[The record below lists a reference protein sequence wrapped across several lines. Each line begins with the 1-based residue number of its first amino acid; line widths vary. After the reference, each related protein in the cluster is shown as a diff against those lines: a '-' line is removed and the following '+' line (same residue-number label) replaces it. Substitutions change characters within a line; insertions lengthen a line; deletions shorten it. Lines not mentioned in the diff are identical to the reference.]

1 MRGTKKILNPL
12 RKEIIMETKN
22 TVFKYDVAVKYM
34 PKENITLHLIAHRDD
49 VNYKDVLKNYN
60 ECLKE
65 FKQKKVRYAQP
76 SMYFG
81 RNIHSFICTSFG
93 NIYNIKPEHYDKYV
107 KIKLNKVK
115 SANVL
120 PSGCPDDRVY
130 TQGNQFFQINKIY

>member
-1 MRGTKKILNPL
+1 
-12 RKEIIMETKN
+12 METKN

-60 ECLKE
+60 ECLAE

-81 RNIHSFICTSFG
+81 RNINSFICTSFG
-93 NIYNIKPEHYDKYV
+93 NIYNIKDEHYDKYV
-107 KIKLNKVK
+107 RIKLNNVK

-120 PSGCPDDRVY
+120 PKGCPADRVY
-130 TQGNQFFQINKIY
+130 TQGKNFNITTNMY

>member
-1 MRGTKKILNPL
+1 
-12 RKEIIMETKN
+12 METKN

-65 FKQKKVRYAQP
+65 FKQKKVRYAQH

>member
-1 MRGTKKILNPL
+1 
-12 RKEIIMETKN
+12 METKK

-34 PKENITLHLIAHRDD
+34 PRENITLHLIAHRDD
-49 VNYKDVLKNYN
+49 INYKDVLKNYN
-60 ECLKE
+60 ECLRE

-81 RNIHSFICTSFG
+81 RNINSFICTSFG
-93 NIYNIKPEHYDKYV
+93 NTYNIKNEHYDKYV
-107 KIKLNKVK
+107 KINLNKVK

-120 PSGCPDDRVY
+120 PKGCPDDRIY

>member
-1 MRGTKKILNPL
+1 
-12 RKEIIMETKN
+12 METKK

-81 RNIHSFICTSFG
+81 RNINSFICTSFG
-93 NIYNIKPEHYDKYV
+93 NTYNIKNEHYDKYV
-107 KIKLNKVK
+107 RIKLNNVK

-120 PSGCPDDRVY
+120 PKGCPADRVY
-130 TQGNQFFQINKIY
+130 TEGKNFNITTNMY

>member
-1 MRGTKKILNPL
+1 
-12 RKEIIMETKN
+12 METKN

-60 ECLKE
+60 ECLAE

>member
-1 MRGTKKILNPL
+1 
-12 RKEIIMETKN
+12 METKK

-60 ECLKE
+60 ECLAE
-65 FKQKKVRYAQP
+65 GKQKKVRYAQP

-81 RNIHSFICTSFG
+81 YNVKSFICTSFG
-93 NIYNIKPEHYDKYV
+93 NTYNVKPEHYDKYV

-115 SANVL
+115 PANVL
-120 PSGCPDDRVY
+120 PKGCPDDRIY

>member
-1 MRGTKKILNPL
+1 
-12 RKEIIMETKN
+12 METKN

-60 ECLKE
+60 ECLAE

-81 RNIHSFICTSFG
+81 RNINSFICTSFG

-107 KIKLNKVK
+107 KIKLNNVK

-120 PSGCPDDRVY
+120 PKGCPADRIY
-130 TQGNQFFQINKIY
+130 TQGKNFNITTNMY

>member
-1 MRGTKKILNPL
+1 
-12 RKEIIMETKN
+12 METKK
-22 TVFKYDVAVKYM
+22 TVLKYDVAAKYM

-49 VNYKDVLKNYN
+49 VNYNDVLKNYN

-76 SMYFG
+76 SMNFG

-93 NIYNIKPEHYDKYV
+93 NTYNIKNEHYDKYV
-107 KIKLNKVK
+107 KIKLNNVK
-115 SANVL
+115 AANVL
-120 PSGCPDDRVY
+120 PKGCPDDRIY

>member
-1 MRGTKKILNPL
+1 
-12 RKEIIMETKN
+12 METTN
-22 TVFKYDVAVKYM
+22 TKIKYDVAAKYM

-65 FKQKKVRYAQP
+65 FKQKKVRYAQH

-81 RNIHSFICTSFG
+81 RNINSFICTSFG

-120 PSGCPDDRVY
+120 PSGCPDDRIY

>member
-1 MRGTKKILNPL
+1 MNTNDTKI
-12 RKEIIMETKN
+12 
-22 TVFKYDVAVKYM
+22 KYDVAAKYM

-49 VNYKDVLKNYN
+49 INYNDVLKNYN

-76 SMYFG
+76 SMNFG

-93 NIYNIKPEHYDKYV
+93 NTYNIKPEHYDKYV
-107 KIKLNKVK
+107 TIKLNNVK

-120 PSGCPDDRVY
+120 PKGCPDDRIY
-130 TQGNQFFQINKIY
+130 KQGNQFFQINKIY

>member
-1 MRGTKKILNPL
+1 MENSNTKI
-12 RKEIIMETKN
+12 
-22 TVFKYDVAVKYM
+22 KYDVAAKYM

-49 VNYKDVLKNYN
+49 INYNDVLKNYN

-76 SMYFG
+76 SMNFG

-93 NIYNIKPEHYDKYV
+93 NTFNISKEHYDKYV

-120 PSGCPDDRVY
+120 PSGCPDDRIY

>member
-1 MRGTKKILNPL
+1 
-12 RKEIIMETKN
+12 METKN

-65 FKQKKVRYAQP
+65 FKQKKVRYAQH

-81 RNIHSFICTSFG
+81 RNINSFICTSFG

>member
-1 MRGTKKILNPL
+1 
-12 RKEIIMETKN
+12 METKN

-65 FKQKKVRYAQP
+65 FKQKKVRYAQH

-81 RNIHSFICTSFG
+81 RNINSFICTSFG

-120 PSGCPDDRVY
+120 PSGCPDDRIY